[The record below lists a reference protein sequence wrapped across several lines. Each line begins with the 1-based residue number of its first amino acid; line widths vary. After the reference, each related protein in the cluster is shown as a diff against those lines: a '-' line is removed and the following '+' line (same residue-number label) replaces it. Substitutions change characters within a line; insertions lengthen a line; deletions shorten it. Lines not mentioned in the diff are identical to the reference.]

1 MCTCTPFY
9 VCYYPFKA
17 KYANLMHTKDGR
29 ARKRTGKTPPKYID
43 GTMQCSKHP
52 LIEVML
58 ADLNF
63 SANEKCL

>member
-1 MCTCTPFY
+1 
-9 VCYYPFKA
+9 
-17 KYANLMHTKDGR
+17 MHKKDGR

-52 LIEVML
+52 LIEVMW

-63 SANEKCL
+63 SANKKMPLNIVGLCPQMCTMKAKH